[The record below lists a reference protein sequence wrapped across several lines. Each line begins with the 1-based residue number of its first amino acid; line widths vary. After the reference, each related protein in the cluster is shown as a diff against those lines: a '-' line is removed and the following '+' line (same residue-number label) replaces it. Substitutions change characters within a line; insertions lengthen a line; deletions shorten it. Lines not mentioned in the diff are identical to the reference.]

1 MKRYFTM
8 SLTLFLFSI
17 LNALTFLL
25 LGILTGNTA
34 YSEIYSITYPI
45 QFVVAIF
52 QSFFASASNIRANKE
67 GNKNCV
73 DTGIILGL
81 IFSTITFTLLSVFV
95 DNYITFMNMSPEIY
109 RNFTLMSFGE
119 LFLSFILSMLT
130 EKMYFKDQDKKAN
143 LCTIGFIVLNFATV
157 VLTALITKNQLV
169 IVLVN
174 FVSLFVYVLV
184 WFCLTIKKFK
194 FDFNIIQNFKY
205 ESLYTL
211 GNVLMLVTYLFGY
224 SSVFSFGGEYVVA
237 LNFVNLITDP
247 QWDALEAMDKIAKI
261 DISNSEYNYKKAL
274 KNSAVI
280 SSTYCLSSIVLFF
293 ALFKTYKVVLTIGL
307 IYLAIQ
313 IADMLLE
320 VFLSNLQPFLQI
332 EYSPTKSTIVSL
344 VSKVLRALI
353 SILWV
358 NPYNTNVGQIGIDIL
373 ILVCFFIMR
382 FRNFKLSKDGTL
394 VRKEKP
400 VPIKQ

>member
-1 MKRYFTM
+1 MWWQFFKVFSPLPPTFVQTKR
-8 SLTLFLFSI
+8 
-17 LNALTFLL
+17 
-25 LGILTGNTA
+25 
-34 YSEIYSITYPI
+34 E
-45 QFVVAIF
+45 
-52 QSFFASASNIRANKE
+52 
-67 GNKNCV
+67 KNCV

-81 IFSTITFTLLSVFV
+81 IFSTITFTLLAVFV
-95 DNYITFMNMSPEIY
+95 DDYITFMNMSPEIY

-119 LFLSFILSMLT
+119 LFLSFVLSMLT
-130 EKMYFKDQDKKAN
+130 EKMYSKDKDKQAN
-143 LCTIGFIVLNFATV
+143 LCTIGFIALNFATV
-157 VLTALITKNQLV
+157 VLTALITKNQLI

-184 WFCLTIKKFK
+184 WFCLTVKKFK

-261 DISNSEYNYKKAL
+261 DISNSENNYKKAL

-332 EYSPTKSTIVSL
+332 EYSPTKSTIISL
-344 VSKVLRALI
+344 VSKILRALI

-373 ILVCFFIMR
+373 IVVAFFIMR
-382 FRNFKLSKDGTL
+382 FRNFKLSNDGTL
-394 VRKEKP
+394 VRKDKP
-400 VPIKQ
+400 VSIKQ

>member
-1 MKRYFTM
+1 M
-8 SLTLFLFSI
+8 
-17 LNALTFLL
+17 
-25 LGILTGNTA
+25 
-34 YSEIYSITYPI
+34 
-45 QFVVAIF
+45 VAIF

-81 IFSTITFTLLSVFV
+81 IFSTITFTLLAVFV
-95 DNYITFMNMSPEIY
+95 DDYITFMNMSPEIY

-119 LFLSFILSMLT
+119 LFLSFVLSMLT

-313 IADMLLE
+313 VADMLLE

-332 EYSPTKSTIVSL
+332 EYSPTKSTIVSI

-373 ILVCFFIMR
+373 IVVAFFIMR
-382 FRNFKLSKDGTL
+382 FRNFKLAKDGTL

-400 VPIKQ
+400 VSIKQ

>member
-1 MKRYFTM
+1 
-8 SLTLFLFSI
+8 
-17 LNALTFLL
+17 
-25 LGILTGNTA
+25 
-34 YSEIYSITYPI
+34 
-45 QFVVAIF
+45 
-52 QSFFASASNIRANKE
+52 
-67 GNKNCV
+67 
-73 DTGIILGL
+73 
-81 IFSTITFTLLSVFV
+81 
-95 DNYITFMNMSPEIY
+95 MSPEIY

-119 LFLSFILSMLT
+119 LFLSFVLSMLT
-130 EKMYFKDQDKKAN
+130 EKMYFKDKDKQAN
-143 LCTIGFIVLNFATV
+143 LCTIGFIALNFATV
-157 VLTALITKNQLV
+157 VLTALITKNQLI

-293 ALFKTYKVVLTIGL
+293 FTFQDLQSRAHNRIDLFGNSNRGYATQGFPVKPATFLTNRVFTNKINHCFSRKQSFACPHLNSLGKS
-307 IYLAIQ
+307 IQ
-313 IADMLLE
+313 H
-320 VFLSNLQPFLQI
+320 
-332 EYSPTKSTIVSL
+332 KC
-344 VSKVLRALI
+344 RA
-353 SILWV
+353 
-358 NPYNTNVGQIGIDIL
+358 N
-373 ILVCFFIMR
+373 
-382 FRNFKLSKDGTL
+382 RN
-394 VRKEKP
+394 
-400 VPIKQ
+400 